1 MRRISSGIVA
11 LVLTSAIAAPA
22 VAEPQQRSDTFE
34 YESASGAH
42 LGVMVTALTSDL
54 RSFYGAPADRGVLIA
69 KVEQGSPAA
78 RANLHVGDIVIAVKD
93 NAITG
98 ADDLINALD
107 NMDKGVAFPLTVVR
121 DHKQITLQATI
132 GHAKESPTP
141 SS

>member
-1 MRRISSGIVA
+1 
-11 LVLTSAIAAPA
+11 
-22 VAEPQQRSDTFE
+22 
-34 YESASGAH
+34 
-42 LGVMVTALTSDL
+42 
-54 RSFYGAPADRGVLIA
+54 
-69 KVEQGSPAA
+69 
-78 RANLHVGDIVIAVKD
+78 VIAVKD

-98 ADDLINALD
+98 ADDLISALD